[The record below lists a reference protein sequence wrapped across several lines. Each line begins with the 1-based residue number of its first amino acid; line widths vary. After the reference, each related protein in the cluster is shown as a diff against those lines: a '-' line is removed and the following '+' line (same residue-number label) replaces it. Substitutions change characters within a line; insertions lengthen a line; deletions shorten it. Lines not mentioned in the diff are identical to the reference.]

1 MQPGGD
7 YGSKRGSALRCGGG
21 VVARSDR
28 TDGFGQVF
36 ARAVQGLAESVALRR
51 QLLKPAAAGW
61 AGSGCGPLGRA
72 GGLLGRVVGPV
83 FARAGKGL
91 AESFAL
97 LTPAPPCQQYS
108 SIAD

>member
-1 MQPGGD
+1 MQRQDIWLYDQPSSRPLQRGNRPSLVGMQPGGD

-36 ARAVQGLAESVALRR
+36 ARAVQGLA
-51 QLLKPAAAGW
+51 Q
-61 AGSGCGPLGRA
+61 
-72 GGLLGRVVGPV
+72 
-83 FARAGKGL
+83 
-91 AESFAL
+91 SFAL